1 MFYYI
6 IFNELPLFIVI
17 LLHPPRL
24 QAYKGLKVVSP
35 CLKVWQLL
43 HVFFQ
48 IKVNTFLLTW
58 VVHIEIRLKLH
69 RDTSHHVTVLEH
81 VIVLPVAPTR
91 EQQVV
96 QGFSV
101 SHLTLNQQSRKKIKT
116 AWSAHALGW
125 WNNSPMRKQPP
136 EEEEAEA
143 VNLSRCPWC
152 RCRCCHCCL
161 ILWFEVRAKMHSK
174 AMAYL
179 FSVRLHHDWLFWWHL
194 AGGKPSWDN
203 KFLISKC
210 LG

>member
-1 MFYYI
+1 MFYNI
-6 IFNELPLFIVI
+6 IFNELPLLIVI

-91 EQQVV
+91 EQHVV

-101 SHLTLNQQSRKKIKT
+101 SHLTLNQQSTKKIKT
-116 AWSAHALGW
+116 AWSAHGTRMMKQLPLCPSCLLKKRRLKLWTFHAALGADADAVTVVW
-125 WNNSPMRKQPP
+125 FYDLKWEQKCTQKLWLVFSMSGFIMTDFFYGTWR
-136 EEEEAEA
+136 A
-143 VNLSRCPWC
+143 VNQAGIIS
-152 RCRCCHCCL
+152 
-161 ILWFEVRAKMHSK
+161 F
-174 AMAYL
+174 
-179 FSVRLHHDWLFWWHL
+179 WLVN
-194 AGGKPSWDN
+194 A
-203 KFLISKC
+203 
-210 LG
+210 